1 MGRRDAAMGGGWG
14 TTGGWAAKELCE
26 AGLETLV
33 LEGGRPVNPDT
44 DSVEHVPVWQMKFRG
59 NNDRKARLA
68 RQPIQRTCYAR
79 HQMANKILV
88 DDIGN
93 PYTVAASTPVS
104 CRCERQTAR
113 PPRPVGPHPQ

>member
-1 MGRRDAAMGGGWG
+1 MGTTFDAIVVGSGI
-14 TTGGWAAKELCE
+14 TGGWAAKELCE

-33 LEGGRPVNPDT
+33 LEAGRPVNPDT

-79 HQMANKILV
+79 DEMANKFFV
-88 DDIGN
+88 GDIGN
-93 PYTVAASTPVS
+93 PYTVPDGKPFSVIPG
-104 CRCERQTAR
+104 
-113 PPRPVGPHPQ
+113 RPVGR